1 MRLLYLLLLPYTLGF
16 KAIITRP
23 VKTSLNSI
31 NPMQYKSIIQQKSLG
46 KLITDID
53 NKDVEKIFF
62 TNDLKTSYARYD
74 VNGDG
79 EYDLEDYSVVTT
91 DPYIANVVIEHA
103 NKNKVETTIL

>member
-1 MRLLYLLLLPYTLGF
+1 MRLLYLLLLPYTFGF
-16 KAIITRP
+16 RAITTNTI
-23 VKTSLNSI
+23 KTSLNSI

-74 VNGDG
+74 VRYK
-79 EYDLEDYSVVTT
+79 E
-91 DPYIANVVIEHA
+91 
-103 NKNKVETTIL
+103 K